1 MRETRG
7 LRAVPA
13 TAAVIDSDM
22 DTTPKERPISQIIQD
37 ILRHVGEIIRSEIR
51 LVQTEMRQDF
61 QDVKKAGTYLVGAGI
76 AGMFALG
83 FLLLAAVYGLSL
95 VMPPW
100 LAAISVGAV
109 LAIAG
114 ALLLSKG
121 LHMLNASSMKPDR
134 TIQSMEDN
142 LKWFKKRVE

>member
-1 MRETRG
+1 MREKRE

-13 TAAVIDSDM
+13 AAIPDDKGSS
-22 DTTPKERPISQIIQD
+22 PNGRPISRIIED
-37 ILRHVGEIIRSEIR
+37 ILRHIGEIIRSEIR

-61 QDVKKAGTYLVGAGI
+61 RGAKKAGTYLAAAGV

-83 FLLLAAVYGLSL
+83 FLLLAAVYGLSTM
-95 VMPPW
+95 MPPW

-109 LAIAG
+109 LGIVGIA
-114 ALLLSKG
+114 LLSKG
-121 LHMLNASSMKPDR
+121 LHLLKVTSMTPDR
-134 TIQSMEDN
+134 TIQSLEDN